1 MGPINPMQL
10 QTRPPMGGL
19 MRPPMGS
26 PMSSSQSEPP
36 LSGPKIDMRLR
47 KEFGDVLSQLRR
59 EVSLER
65 TAQVNELQINN
76 RLWKGDYATVPQIIN
91 GQMSLV
97 SMLGGSLTNGGTG
110 SGIPQHR
117 FNFYRVMGLS

>member
-10 QTRPPMGGL
+10 QARPPMGGL

-26 PMSSSQSEPP
+26 PTQSEPP

-76 RLWKGDYATVPQIIN
+76 RLGKGIMPR
-91 GQMSLV
+91 SRR
-97 SMLGGSLTNGGTG
+97 SSTG
-110 SGIPQHR
+110 K
-117 FNFYRVMGLS
+117 

>member
-10 QTRPPMGGL
+10 QTRLP
-19 MRPPMGS
+19 MRPPMRQ
-26 PMSSSQSEPP
+26 PTQSEPP

-110 SGIPQHR
+110 VG
-117 FNFYRVMGLS
+117 YRSIGLTSTVATGLS